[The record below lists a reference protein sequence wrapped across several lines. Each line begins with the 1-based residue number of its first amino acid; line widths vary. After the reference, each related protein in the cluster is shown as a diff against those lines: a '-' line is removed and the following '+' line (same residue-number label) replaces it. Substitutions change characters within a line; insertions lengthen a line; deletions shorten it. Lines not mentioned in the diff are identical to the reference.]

1 MKELKVG
8 DPVLLTLDVPG
19 TVGITAGLRKY
30 QDRRFAISRIKQ
42 VVVGAGMLRGTYYEL
57 RGCVSDEGV
66 PYGVTGDW
74 IMPILEAD
82 NGCVHGRR
90 KT

>member
-1 MKELKVG
+1 MQEFNIG
-8 DPVLLTLDVPG
+8 DPVLLTLDSPG

-57 RGCVSDEGV
+57 QGCVSDHGL
-66 PYGVTGDW
+66 PYAVTLDW
-74 IMPILEAD
+74 IQPIVEID
-82 NGCVHGRR
+82 NGCTYGRR
-90 KT
+90 R